1 MVYQHLQLFRFYD
14 LCFVFQSFWF
24 GPGCGMRLDIKS
36 PMKTSDGKHLFTSSD
51 TIGGQ
56 LVINL
61 LGKPVEHTGLQISL
75 IGEIGKND

>member
-1 MVYQHLQLFRFYD
+1 
-14 LCFVFQSFWF
+14 
-24 GPGCGMRLDIKS
+24 MRLDIKS